1 MKYLKTTW
9 IRIIISLFIGGLII
23 ELIHISTSDPNRPR
37 TENSSLFL
45 LVLAFIVYGILS
57 LIVKKSNKK
66 TL

>member
-23 ELIHISTSDPNRPR
+23 ELIHISTGDPNRPR